1 MNTAVANNEVDVN
14 AFQSYA
20 YLVAYNE
27 ANTAKIAPLS
37 TTYLEPMGI
46 YSSKVK
52 TLAEFKNGATIAIP
66 NDGAN
71 ESRALLLL
79 QSAGLVKLKN
89 DFDFVKGT
97 SKDIVENNKAL
108 VIKPIQMATAV
119 RVKDEVDAIVLG
131 NTLAMEGGLNVL
143 KDAIYYEPI
152 DQTTKMNVNV
162 LAVAEARQN
171 DPVLK
176 KVGELYHVA
185 AVGKY
190 VQEHFGGTKIDVNK
204 PHYQL
209 KGQTIPALDQINLD
223 IPEGSIFGVIGYS
236 GAGKST
242 LIRLINLLERPT
254 EGQVIINQKDFTALD
269 AKALRQERANIGMI
283 FQHFNLL
290 QTKTVA
296 ANIEMPMKLLGYSK
310 AEREKRLNELL
321 EFIDLKHKKEAYP
334 DELSGGQK
342 QRVGIARALA
352 NHPKIL
358 LCDEAT
364 SALDPQTTKSVLDLL
379 KKINQEQ
386 GITIVMVTHEMDVIQ
401 SICSHVAVMELGKV
415 VETGKTV
422 DLFSRP
428 QHATTQNFIQT
439 ILHQQLP
446 IKLLNNLEH
455 KHHHS
460 IYRLQFLGNSA
471 HETVIQN
478 LIKQFDISLN
488 ILFANMIEID
498 GNVIGQMFVQ
508 LLGDESLIAEAV
520 EFLKQHGVAVEQSG
534 ELA

>member
-1 MNTAVANNEVDVN
+1 MLNREEKMKKILGIALGLSVALTGCSKPEAPATDAAKTDTAAAEQTVTIASTGSDADIWRHIATLPETKAAGLKLDIKNFTDYVAMNTAVANNEVDVN

-52 TLAEFKNGATIAIP
+52 TLTEFKNGATIAIP

-204 PHYQL
+204 PVSYLTQ
-209 KGQTIPALDQINLD
+209 
-223 IPEGSIFGVIGYS
+223 
-236 GAGKST
+236 
-242 LIRLINLLERPT
+242 
-254 EGQVIINQKDFTALD
+254 
-269 AKALRQERANIGMI
+269 AK
-283 FQHFNLL
+283 
-290 QTKTVA
+290 
-296 ANIEMPMKLLGYSK
+296 
-310 AEREKRLNELL
+310 
-321 EFIDLKHKKEAYP
+321 
-334 DELSGGQK
+334 
-342 QRVGIARALA
+342 
-352 NHPKIL
+352 
-358 LCDEAT
+358 
-364 SALDPQTTKSVLDLL
+364 
-379 KKINQEQ
+379 
-386 GITIVMVTHEMDVIQ
+386 
-401 SICSHVAVMELGKV
+401 
-415 VETGKTV
+415 
-422 DLFSRP
+422 
-428 QHATTQNFIQT
+428 
-439 ILHQQLP
+439 
-446 IKLLNNLEH
+446 
-455 KHHHS
+455 
-460 IYRLQFLGNSA
+460 
-471 HETVIQN
+471 
-478 LIKQFDISLN
+478 
-488 ILFANMIEID
+488 
-498 GNVIGQMFVQ
+498 
-508 LLGDESLIAEAV
+508 
-520 EFLKQHGVAVEQSG
+520 
-534 ELA
+534 

>member
-1 MNTAVANNEVDVN
+1 MLTREEKMKKILGIALGLSVALTGCSKPEAPATDAAKTDTAAAEQTVTIASTGSDADIWRHIATLPETKAAGLKLDIKNFTDYVAINTAVANNEVDVN

-108 VIKPIQMATAV
+108 IIKPIQMATAV

-152 DQTTKMNVNV
+152 DQTTKMNINV

-204 PHYQL
+204 PVSYLTQ
-209 KGQTIPALDQINLD
+209 
-223 IPEGSIFGVIGYS
+223 
-236 GAGKST
+236 
-242 LIRLINLLERPT
+242 
-254 EGQVIINQKDFTALD
+254 
-269 AKALRQERANIGMI
+269 AK
-283 FQHFNLL
+283 
-290 QTKTVA
+290 
-296 ANIEMPMKLLGYSK
+296 
-310 AEREKRLNELL
+310 
-321 EFIDLKHKKEAYP
+321 
-334 DELSGGQK
+334 
-342 QRVGIARALA
+342 
-352 NHPKIL
+352 
-358 LCDEAT
+358 
-364 SALDPQTTKSVLDLL
+364 
-379 KKINQEQ
+379 
-386 GITIVMVTHEMDVIQ
+386 
-401 SICSHVAVMELGKV
+401 
-415 VETGKTV
+415 
-422 DLFSRP
+422 
-428 QHATTQNFIQT
+428 
-439 ILHQQLP
+439 
-446 IKLLNNLEH
+446 
-455 KHHHS
+455 
-460 IYRLQFLGNSA
+460 
-471 HETVIQN
+471 
-478 LIKQFDISLN
+478 
-488 ILFANMIEID
+488 
-498 GNVIGQMFVQ
+498 
-508 LLGDESLIAEAV
+508 
-520 EFLKQHGVAVEQSG
+520 
-534 ELA
+534 

>member
-1 MNTAVANNEVDVN
+1 MLNREEKMKKILGIALGLSVALTGCSKPEAPATDAAKTDTAAAEQTVTIASTGSDADIWRHIATLPETKAAGLKLDIKNFTDYVAMNTAVANNEVDVN

-108 VIKPIQMATAV
+108 IIKPIQMATAV

-204 PHYQL
+204 PVSYLTQ
-209 KGQTIPALDQINLD
+209 
-223 IPEGSIFGVIGYS
+223 
-236 GAGKST
+236 
-242 LIRLINLLERPT
+242 
-254 EGQVIINQKDFTALD
+254 
-269 AKALRQERANIGMI
+269 AK
-283 FQHFNLL
+283 
-290 QTKTVA
+290 
-296 ANIEMPMKLLGYSK
+296 
-310 AEREKRLNELL
+310 
-321 EFIDLKHKKEAYP
+321 
-334 DELSGGQK
+334 
-342 QRVGIARALA
+342 
-352 NHPKIL
+352 
-358 LCDEAT
+358 
-364 SALDPQTTKSVLDLL
+364 
-379 KKINQEQ
+379 
-386 GITIVMVTHEMDVIQ
+386 
-401 SICSHVAVMELGKV
+401 
-415 VETGKTV
+415 
-422 DLFSRP
+422 
-428 QHATTQNFIQT
+428 
-439 ILHQQLP
+439 
-446 IKLLNNLEH
+446 
-455 KHHHS
+455 
-460 IYRLQFLGNSA
+460 
-471 HETVIQN
+471 
-478 LIKQFDISLN
+478 
-488 ILFANMIEID
+488 
-498 GNVIGQMFVQ
+498 
-508 LLGDESLIAEAV
+508 
-520 EFLKQHGVAVEQSG
+520 
-534 ELA
+534 